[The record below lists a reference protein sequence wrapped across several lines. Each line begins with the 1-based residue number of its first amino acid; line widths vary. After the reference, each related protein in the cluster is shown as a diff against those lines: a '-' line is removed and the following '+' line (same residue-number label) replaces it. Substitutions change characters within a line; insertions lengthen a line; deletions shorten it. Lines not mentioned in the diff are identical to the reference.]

1 MPRSR
6 CPSIVRACLLAACV
20 RRVVRRGCSG
30 KKIMSLAVTEPYA
43 GSDVAG
49 LLTTAVKERDAKTGE
64 EFYVVN
70 GLKKFITGGTRA
82 SYFTTAVRTSG
93 PGMRGV
99 SVLCIPAELEGVKA
113 TRMKTQGS
121 ALAAAATDDSPAQ
134 SSPARAGRWRR
145 DHTQN
150 NGCAL
155 LGARAAAARVAARAR
170 AAAQGRRHGP
180 VPRRWEAARGRSSH
194 THPACVH
201 ASLSLLS
208 PSPFLFRPRHTPAQ
222 MVDVVDG
229 AGGLR
234 QRAGARALPRGQGG
248 TWFQVHNA
256 QF

>member
-1 MPRSR
+1 LFAGLTSAAMRMSLL
-6 CPSIVRACLLAACV
+6 RAALWPLHAT
-20 RRVVRRGCSG
+20 GCSSG

-121 ALAAAATDDSPAQ
+121 VAPAAAATGTTLTWPSPPSLMTAPQ
-134 SSPARAGRWRR
+134 RTTVLCCPCAAPAPRAIWARTATRRSAPGWPPEPSPRRCGRAR
-145 DHTQN
+145 
-150 NGCAL
+150 
-155 LGARAAAARVAARAR
+155 RAASVRADLVR
-170 AAAQGRRHGP
+170 AE
-180 VPRRWEAARGRSSH
+180 PRR
-194 THPACVH
+194 V
-201 ASLSLLS
+201 
-208 PSPFLFRPRHTPAQ
+208 
-222 MVDVVDG
+222 
-229 AGGLR
+229 
-234 QRAGARALPRGQGG
+234 
-248 TWFQVHNA
+248 
-256 QF
+256 